1 MACKKKLYTIEWI
14 TFPGG
19 TGRAARGT
27 LRGLKLYFDFNESK
41 SYSCNVSIQEPTTI
55 KGLVS
60 ALNRRAKYDPTYEG
74 LSYSIGL

>member
-1 MACKKKLYTIEWI
+1 MTSKKKFYTIEWI

-19 TGRAARGT
+19 TGRGVKGT
-27 LRGLKLYFDFNESK
+27 LKGLKRYFDFNESK

-74 LSYSIGL
+74 LFYSIGL